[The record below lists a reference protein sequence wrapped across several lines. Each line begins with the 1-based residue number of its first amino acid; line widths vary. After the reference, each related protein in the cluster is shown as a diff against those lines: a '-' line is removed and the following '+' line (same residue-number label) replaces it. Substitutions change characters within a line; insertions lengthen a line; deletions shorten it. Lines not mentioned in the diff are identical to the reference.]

1 MASVL
6 LLLLLFVQRDAVC
19 ISLYKRVY
27 PKWPATA
34 AVAAGAWQQQ
44 QQQTAT
50 DFKGGSV
57 VSFGGAPPGLGMNS
71 FA

>member
-1 MASVL
+1 MYAL
-6 LLLLLFVQRDAVC
+6 LLLSVQRDAVC

-44 QQQTAT
+44 QQQQEAT
-50 DFKGGSV
+50 GADFKGGSV